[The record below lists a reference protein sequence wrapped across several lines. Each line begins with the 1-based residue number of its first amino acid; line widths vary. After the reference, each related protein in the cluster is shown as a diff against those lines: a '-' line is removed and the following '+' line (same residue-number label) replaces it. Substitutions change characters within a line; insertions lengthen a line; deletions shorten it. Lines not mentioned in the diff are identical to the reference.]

1 MADWFQRTIVDPGKL
16 PIFLCAVAFIATF
29 VITRWIVRSIRK
41 GTGHLKD
48 NVVGGLHIHH
58 AVPGVILMVA
68 GGLGGLAAEATA
80 WRAIAGVGFGI
91 GLALVLDEFAL
102 ILHLQDV
109 YWTEEG
115 RTSVDA
121 VLLAGAVLVL
131 VVIGA
136 DPFAAEAEAGTTG
149 TAVVVSVNSVFALVC
164 FLKGKIGT
172 GVIGIVVPI
181 VAITGAVR
189 IARPKSPW
197 GLRRYA
203 EGGHKAEKAQVREEH
218 FDARWRSKLMTFQDK
233 VAGFGS

>member
-58 AVPGVILMVA
+58 AVPGVILMVV
-68 GGLGGLAAEATA
+68 GGLTALAAESTL
-80 WRAIAGVGFGI
+80 WRAVAGVGFGI

-102 ILHLQDV
+102 ILHLEDV
-109 YWTEEG
+109 YWTDQG

-136 DPFAAEAEAGTTG
+136 DPFAADAEVGTSG
-149 TAVVVSVNSVFALVC
+149 TAIVVVVNTFFALMC

-172 GVIGIVVPI
+172 GVIGIVIPV
-181 VAITGAVR
+181 VAITGAWR
-189 IARPKSPW
+189 IGRPRSPW
-197 GLRRYA
+197 ALRRYA
-203 EGGHKAEKAQVREEH
+203 EGSHKAEKAREREEH
-218 FDARWRSKLMTFQDK
+218 FDARWRSKLTAFQDR

>member
-1 MADWFQRTIVDPGKL
+1 MADWFRSTIVDPGKL
-16 PIFLCAVAFIATF
+16 PIFLCAVAFILTF
-29 VITRWIVRSIRK
+29 VITRWIVKSIRA

-68 GGLGGLAAEATA
+68 GGLGGLAAQSTA
-80 WRAIAGVGFGI
+80 WRSIAGVGFGI

-102 ILHLQDV
+102 ILHLEDV
-109 YWTEEG
+109 YWTDQG

-131 VVIGA
+131 VVLGA
-136 DPFAAEAEAGTTG
+136 DPFAAEAEAGTSG
-149 TAVVVSVNSVFALVC
+149 TAIVVLVNTVFAALC

-181 VAITGAVR
+181 VAITGAWR

-197 GLRRYA
+197 AVRRYA
-203 EGGHKAEKAQVREEH
+203 EGGHKAEKARAREAH
-218 FDARWRSKLMTFQDK
+218 FDVRWRSKLMSFQDR

>member
-1 MADWFQRTIVDPGKL
+1 MADWFHRTIVDPGKL

-29 VITRWIVRSIRK
+29 VITRWIVRSIRA

-68 GGLGGLAAEATA
+68 GGLGGLAAQSTA
-80 WRAIAGVGFGI
+80 WRSVAGIGFGI

-109 YWTEEG
+109 YWTDQG

-121 VLLAGAVLVL
+121 VLLTGAVLVL
-131 VVIGA
+131 VVLGA
-136 DPFAAEAEAGTTG
+136 DPFAAEAEAGTSG
-149 TAVVVSVNSVFALVC
+149 TAIVVAVNTCFALVC

-181 VAITGAVR
+181 VAITGAWR
-189 IARPKSPW
+189 IARPRSPW
-197 GLRRYA
+197 ALRRYP
-203 EGGHKAEKAQVREEH
+203 EGSHKAEKSRARDEH
-218 FDARWRSKLMTFQDK
+218 FDARWRSKLVAFQDK
-233 VAGFGS
+233 VAGFGN

>member
-1 MADWFQRTIVDPGKL
+1 VADWFQRTVVDPGKL

-29 VITRWIVRSIRK
+29 IITRWVVTTIRK

-48 NVVGGLHIHH
+48 NVVGGVHIHH

-68 GGLGGLAAEATA
+68 GGLGGLAAQSAG
-80 WRAIAGVGFGI
+80 WRALAGIGFGI

-109 YWTEEG
+109 YWTDQG

-131 VVIGA
+131 VLVGA
-136 DPFAAEAEAGTTG
+136 DPFSADSDIGTSG
-149 TAVVVSVNSVFALVC
+149 TAIVVAINLVFALVC

-172 GVIGIVVPI
+172 GVIGVVVPL
-181 VAITGAVR
+181 VAFVGAIR
-189 IARPKSPW
+189 IGRPGSPW
-197 GLRRYA
+197 AHRRYP
-203 EGGHKAEKAQVREEH
+203 EGSHKAERARVRDEH
-218 FDARWRSKLMTFQDK
+218 FDARWRSKLRRFQDE

>member
-1 MADWFQRTIVDPGKL
+1 MGDWFQDSIVDEGKL
-16 PIFLCAVAFIATF
+16 PIFLCAVAFIVTF
-29 VITRWIVRSIRK
+29 AVTRWIVKSIRK

-68 GGLGGLAAEATA
+68 GGLGGLASTATVG
-80 WRAIAGVGFGI
+80 RSISGVAFGI

-109 YWTEEG
+109 YWTDQG

-121 VLLAGAVLVL
+121 VLLTGAVLVL
-131 VVIGA
+131 VVLGA
-136 DPFAAEAEAGTTG
+136 DPFAAEAEAGTSG
-149 TAVVVSVNSVFALVC
+149 TAIVIVVNVGFALVC

-172 GVIGIVVPI
+172 GVIGIVVPL
-181 VAITGAVR
+181 VAFVGALRV
-189 IARPKSPW
+189 ARPKSPW
-197 GLRRYA
+197 ALRRYP
-203 EGGHKAEKAQVREEH
+203 EGSHKAEKAQEREAR
-218 FDARWRSKLMTFQDK
+218 FDARWRSKLLRFQDA

>member
-1 MADWFQRTIVDPGKL
+1 MADWFQRTVVDPGKL

-29 VITRWIVRSIRK
+29 VITRWVVKTIRK

-48 NVVGGLHIHH
+48 NVVGGVHIHH

-68 GGLGGLAAEATA
+68 GGLGGLAAQATG
-80 WRAIAGVGFGI
+80 WRALAGVGFGI

-102 ILHLQDV
+102 ILHLEDV
-109 YWTEEG
+109 YWTDQG

-131 VVIGA
+131 VLVGA
-136 DPFAAEAEAGTTG
+136 DPFSADSEVGTSG
-149 TAVVVSVNSVFALVC
+149 TAIVVAINLVFALVC

-172 GVIGIVVPI
+172 GVIGVVVPM
-181 VAITGAVR
+181 VALVGAIR
-189 IARPKSPW
+189 IGRPGSPW
-197 GLRRYA
+197 ARRRYA
-203 EGGHKAEKAQVREEH
+203 EGSHKAEKAQAREER
-218 FDARWRSKLMTFQDK
+218 FDARWRSKLRSFQDR